1 MATDYK
7 QKLLNEI
14 NVLPE
19 SFLPRFYRVIHI
31 MLRELAFQ
39 PSIKSSRDSLRG
51 IWCNIVDESMI
62 EEAKNSLFPYGTVL
76 ITRDEKITKS
86 KIVKTVW

>member
-19 SFLPRFYRVIHI
+19 SFLPRFYRVMHI
-31 MLRELAFQ
+31 MLKELAFQ

-51 IWCNIVDESMI
+51 IWGCNIVDESMI
-62 EEAKNSLFPYGTVL
+62 EEAKNSLFPYELKNG
-76 ITRDEKITKS
+76 KS
-86 KIVKTVW
+86 